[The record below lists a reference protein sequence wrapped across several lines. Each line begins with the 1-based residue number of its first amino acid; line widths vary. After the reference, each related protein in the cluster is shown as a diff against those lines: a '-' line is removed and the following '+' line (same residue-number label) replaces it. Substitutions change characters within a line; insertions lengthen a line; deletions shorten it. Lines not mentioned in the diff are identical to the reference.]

1 MLEAFSVHLPVE
13 ITFGDGS
20 VASLPDVLAR
30 HGVTRPFVV
39 IEEPVAEHAGINAA
53 LAGAPAGRRF
63 VKPSGEPT
71 MAMFEDCVEALSA
84 AGCDGIVA
92 IGGGSAIDLSRGTR
106 AVVGY
111 GSTCQDVL
119 AGRVEARPPHVP
131 LVSVPTTSGTGAD
144 LTGAFVVKTADGR
157 KRAWGHSLL
166 RGQASI
172 VDPQLTHGLPAT
184 PTLHGGVDAMAHS
197 VAACMVTNRSP
208 MSIAVG
214 CEGLRNIVKGLRRA
228 VEDGGDAEARTHMS
242 LASTFGGLAINLAD
256 CSAEHALGHGLG
268 GVYGI
273 PHGLGVG
280 LTLAECLETN
290 RAERVE
296 ELERIAEA
304 LGEPDDGS
312 GDGTRGIR
320 AVRRVLREV
329 GFPVA
334 GDVGIDDARMDE
346 LVAISLDDYCLTTNP
361 VTWSAADVED
371 AFRRSLA
378 LTTR

>member
-1 MLEAFSVHLPVE
+1 MLEAFSAHLPVQ
-13 ITFGDGS
+13 ITFGDGC
-20 VASLPDVLAR
+20 VASLPGVLGR

-39 IEEPVAEHAGINAA
+39 IEEPVADHAAIGAA
-53 LAGAPAGRRF
+53 LAAAPAGRRF
-63 VKPSGEPT
+63 VKPPGEPT
-71 MAMFEDCVEALSA
+71 MAMFEDCVEAFSA
-84 AGCDGIVA
+84 SACDGIVA

-111 GSTCQDVL
+111 GSTCEDVL
-119 AGRVEARPPHVP
+119 AGRAEARPPHVP

-166 RGQASI
+166 RGQATL
-172 VDPQLTHGLPAT
+172 VDPQLTHGLPPA
-184 PTLHGGVDAMAHS
+184 PTLHGGVDAMAHC
-197 VAACMVTNRSP
+197 VAACMVSNRSP
-208 MSIAVG
+208 MSVAIG
-214 CEGLRNIVKGLRRA
+214 CEGLRNVARGLQPA
-228 VEDGGDAEARTHMS
+228 VADGGNAEARRRMS
-242 LASTFGGLAINLAD
+242 LASLFGGLAINLAD

-273 PHGLGVG
+273 PHGLAVG

-290 RAERVE
+290 RPARVE
-296 ELERIAEA
+296 ELDRIGEA

-320 AVRRVLREV
+320 AVRRVLHDV

-334 GDVGIDDARMDE
+334 EAAGIDDGRMAD
-346 LVAISLDDYCLTTNP
+346 LIAISLDDYCLTTNP
-361 VTWSAADVED
+361 VAWGPAEVED
-371 AFRRSLA
+371 AFRRALA
-378 LTTR
+378 VTTR

>member
-1 MLEAFSVHLPVE
+1 MSGLRAYAPRMLAPFSVHLPVQ
-13 ITFGDGS
+13 IMFGDGS

-39 IEEPVAEHAGINAA
+39 IEEPVAEHGAINAA

-84 AGCDGIVA
+84 AGCDGLLA
-92 IGGGSAIDLSRGTR
+92 IGGGWGSDPSRGTR

-111 GSTCQDVL
+111 GSTCEDVL
-119 AGRVEARPPHVP
+119 AGRAGPRPPHVP
-131 LVSVPTTSGTGAD
+131 LGSLPATAGPGAA
-144 LTGAFVVKTADGR
+144 LPGPCVVRTPDGR

-197 VAACMVTNRSP
+197 IAACMVTNRSP

-228 VEDGGDAEARTHMS
+228 VEDGGAGGARTHM
-242 LASTFGGLAINLAD
+242 G
-256 CSAEHALGHGLG
+256 HA
-268 GVYGI
+268 
-273 PHGLGVG
+273 
-280 LTLAECLETN
+280 T
-290 RAERVE
+290 
-296 ELERIAEA
+296 
-304 LGEPDDGS
+304 
-312 GDGTRGIR
+312 
-320 AVRRVLREV
+320 
-329 GFPVA
+329 
-334 GDVGIDDARMDE
+334 
-346 LVAISLDDYCLTTNP
+346 
-361 VTWSAADVED
+361 
-371 AFRRSLA
+371 
-378 LTTR
+378 